1 MSARR
6 ESHEMQEDD
15 WLSLERVAANVN
27 AVYSGK
33 PSWRRL
39 LLKIA
44 RGEIKCEPTNQSPP
58 KR

>member
-1 MSARR
+1 MSTRR
-6 ESHEMQEDD
+6 ESHEMREND

-39 LLKIA
+39 MLKIA
-44 RGEIKCEPTNQSPP
+44 RGEIKCEPTDLSPS